1 MRGQRGEGQ
10 RLPRAN
16 GASTRDCRAATHAVV
31 FGYGLSL
38 STHFTLT
45 RSGHFSNDRL
55 RQQANNGKSMSRH
68 AARFLE
74 ALREDD
80 AARAKTVLDLRPE
93 LARESIHTAAAVG
106 DPALVA
112 AFLATDPSLAT
123 RASTQ
128 DGTEP
133 IIYACH
139 AGLQR
144 LLGVG
149 DADRVH
155 TVRLLLDAGAS
166 ANSAM
171 TLDHDPKAV
180 IPALYFACVSNNVAV
195 ASLLLERGAN
205 PNDGESV
212 YHAAEL
218 NHRDCLDLLLTHGA
232 DLSSAHATWGNT
244 PLYFLAGYKEDQPHC
259 ALSTLGM
266 QWLLEYGA
274 NPNVPSFVTSGHDDA
289 PSDARGDAE
298 MPLHRVAAF
307 GRSVAVARLLVEH
320 GAVVDAPRGDGKTAY
335 AMAMRTGNDGVA
347 TYLAECGADTRSLT
361 PVDRL
366 LASCIRADERAARA
380 ILADHPALMAALTA
394 EERQTLGLAVEQ
406 DRESSVRL
414 MVALGWRLDA
424 EGEWGGTPLHWAAWH
439 GRVNM
444 TRVLLECG
452 APVNVRDSTYG
463 SSPIA
468 WASHGSTNARPGND
482 ADYVAVTEMLLGAG
496 STRDES
502 YNRWG
507 ESPERMASDA
517 VANVLRQRFT
527 E

>member
-1 MRGQRGEGQ
+1 
-10 RLPRAN
+10 
-16 GASTRDCRAATHAVV
+16 
-31 FGYGLSL
+31 
-38 STHFTLT
+38 
-45 RSGHFSNDRL
+45 
-55 RQQANNGKSMSRH
+55 MSIH

-74 ALREDD
+74 ALRDND
-80 AARAKTVLDLRPE
+80 AARAKTVLDVHPE
-93 LARESIHTAAAVG
+93 LARDSIHTAAAVG
-106 DPALVA
+106 NPQLVA
-112 AFLATDPSLAT
+112 TFLATDPALAT

-128 DGTEP
+128 AGTEP
-133 IIYACH
+133 LIYACH

-195 ASLLLERGAN
+195 ARFLLERGAN

-232 DLSSAHATWGNT
+232 DLSGAHATWGNT
-244 PLYFLAGYKEDQPHC
+244 PLYFLAGYKEDQPHG

-266 QWLLEYGA
+266 QWLLEHGA

-289 PSDARGDAE
+289 PSDAPGDAPGDAE
-298 MPLHRVAAF
+298 MPLHRIAAF

-347 TYLAECGADTRSLT
+347 TYLAECGADTESLT
-361 PVDRL
+361 PVDGL
-366 LASCIRADERAARA
+366 LASCIRADEHAARA
-380 ILADHPALMAALTA
+380 ILADHPALLAALTA
-394 EERQTLGLAVEQ
+394 EDRQTLALAVEQ

-424 EGEWGGTPLHWAAWH
+424 EGEWGGTPLHWAAWR

-482 ADYVAVTEMLLGAG
+482 ADYVAVTEILLGAG
-496 STRDES
+496 STRAES

-507 ESPERMASDA
+507 ELPESMASEA
-517 VANVLRQRFT
+517 VAKVLRLRGFAA
-527 E
+527 